1 MKKFNLVVILLI
13 LVSISLNAK
22 SKSGRINIT
31 LPQFSSPSSNGVSF
45 PIGSGLSPYFYTN
58 PAYQNFILGQ
68 YNLNAINSRLPQP
81 QSDLGNQILDKH
93 IQSEIAEEIRVQPIQ
108 SGNAMPVYRITNII
122 DHGNATNSKD
132 PKFKHVD
139 FLLWKF
145 QTIEEGIPVQVNG
158 SQLEFGN
165 AIVFTDKP
173 ESLLKFVTKEKENYF
188 LLETRDNRV
197 LTGLLVNTKSKK
209 VTRVQCFKVQNE
221 SRETYDHTI
230 LSDEVD
236 FWSYLA
242 LFNK

>member
-31 LPQFSSPSSNGVSF
+31 LPQFSSPSSNGVS
-45 PIGSGLSPYFYTN
+45 IGSGLSPYFYTN

-221 SRETYDHTI
+221 S
-230 LSDEVD
+230 
-236 FWSYLA
+236 YLA